1 MNPRLV
7 TLAGALRDQMF
18 LLNQA
23 EVSIGREP
31 SNQISVRDNALSRRH
46 CLIVKQGKHFTI
58 RDLGSYNGTLVN
70 GVPIQEHMLEE
81 GDRISVGNSVFAFL
95 VSDKSATPGLEPAEF
110 ADSYFSGGATIEL
123 RREDAL
129 YLNATKLESVSP
141 PMARLAH
148 DLDALLKIST
158 KIASIDDLDSVQW
171 QLLGMIADVVPAERG
186 AIVLAGD
193 DEDEIASSASWN
205 WAAPGRPVQV
215 SRTVVRQVLNTKN
228 ALLANNV
235 ASDPEMK
242 NVASLANFSVHSV
255 LCVPLVIADGVIG
268 AIYLDTSNSALRFDK
283 THLELMMGISG
294 IAALAIENA
303 RRFDAVTGENKR
315 LREAFELEHNMV
327 GNSPAMQEVF
337 KTISKVAPVES
348 TVLLLGESGTGKE
361 LAARAIHQNSPRAQ
375 KPFVAINCA
384 ALTETLLESELF
396 GHEKGSF
403 TGAMAQKKGQLEVAD
418 GGTAFLDEIGE
429 MAPTL
434 QAKLLRVLQE
444 REFMRVGGIRP
455 VKVNI
460 RVIVATNRNLN
471 ERVKAGTFREDLF
484 YRLNVV
490 SVTMPAL
497 RERGDD
503 ILLLAEYFANK
514 YSLQCKR
521 TVRGLSPEARACL
534 LNYDWPG
541 NVRELQNAI
550 ERAIVLGSSDIILLE
565 DLPDALLEAPMMRED
580 GPTRYHSALKHL
592 KKDLI
597 LKAVQQCRGNY
608 TEAAKMLG
616 VHPNYLHRLIR
627 NLGIRTMLAKPG

>member
-7 TLAGALRDQMF
+7 TIAGPLRDQTF
-18 LLNQA
+18 PVNEPEL
-23 EVSIGREP
+23 SIGREA
-31 SNQISVRDNALSRRH
+31 SNQISIRDNALSRRH
-46 CLIVKQGKHFTI
+46 CLIRKQGSHFTI

-81 GDRISVGNSVFAFL
+81 GDRISVGNSLFAFL
-95 VSDKSATPGLEPAEF
+95 VSDKSAAPGLEPAEF
-110 ADSYFSGGATIEL
+110 NDAHIAGGATIEL

-129 YLNATKLESVSP
+129 YLNAAKLESVSP

-148 DLDALLKIST
+148 DLDALLKISS
-158 KIASIDDLDSVQW
+158 KITAIEDLDSVQW

-186 AIVLAGD
+186 AILLAGD
-193 DEDEIASSASWN
+193 AEEEITSSSSWN

-215 SRTVVRQVLNTKN
+215 SRTVVQQVLRSKN

-235 ASDPEMK
+235 ASDPEMM

-255 LCVPLVIADGVIG
+255 LCVPLTMGERVMG
-268 AIYLDTSNSALRFDK
+268 AIYLDTSNSTLRFDK

-303 RRFDAVTGENKR
+303 RRFQSLAGENQR
-315 LREAFELEHNMV
+315 LRAAVALEHNMV
-327 GNSPAMQEVF
+327 GQSPAMQEVY
-337 KTISKVAPVES
+337 KTITKVAPVES

-361 LAARAIHQNSPRAQ
+361 LAARAIHQNSPRAD

-396 GHEKGSF
+396 GYEKGSF
-403 TGAMAQKKGQLEVAD
+403 TGALAQKKGQLEVAD

-429 MAPTL
+429 LAPAL

-444 REFMRVGGIRP
+444 REFLRVGGTRP

-460 RVIVATNRNLN
+460 RIIVATNRNLS
-471 ERVKAGTFREDLF
+471 EGVKSGTFREDLF

-490 SVTMPAL
+490 ALTMPPL
-497 RERGDD
+497 RDREDD
-503 ILLLAEYFANK
+503 IATLAEYFTAK
-514 YSLQCKR
+514 YSEQCKR
-521 TVRGLSPEARACL
+521 RVRGVSPEARACL

-550 ERAIVLGSSDIILLE
+550 ERAVVLGSSDLILLE
-565 DLPDALLEAPMMRED
+565 DLPDPLLEAPTVRDD
-580 GPTRYHSALKHL
+580 GLTRYHSAVKHL

-597 LKAVQQCRGNY
+597 LKAMQQCRGNY
-608 TEAAKMLG
+608 TEAARVLG

-627 NLGIRTMLAKPG
+627 NFGIRTMLAKPG